1 MLHRQ
6 NNISWRIVNLWKTV
20 FKGTSHHR
28 CDQLIHIRIFA
39 VLRHNKISIPKNRYF
54 ITNFKDLIH
63 FMGNVDKGNP
73 LFFQHPHHLK
83 EFIHFLYSKRRSRFI
98 QNDNS
103 GVIRDG
109 FGDLAHLPLGN

>member
-1 MLHRQ
+1 
-6 NNISWRIVNLWKTV
+6 
-20 FKGTSHHR
+20 
-28 CDQLIHIRIFA
+28 
-39 VLRHNKISIPKNRYF
+39 
-54 ITNFKDLIH
+54 
-63 FMGNVDKGNP
+63 MGNVDKGNP